1 MSLNTVFESSTQ
13 KEFDVLSQTTY
24 SSRLD
29 VCRLKS
35 KKTQQEFIGLIL
47 KEKDPEKR
55 KKFFENRKHSEEIR
69 AFVAEG
75 YKGDAFLPET
85 RLGKGEMILT
95 PYAGEYLKEELYNSL
110 SPEEQ
115 KKVQKDFASFLNH
128 MHQKAYSGSPFLK
141 KIPYFEKLSE
151 KEHLPPLDPC
161 IDSYLDRLYTGLG
174 FSKEFITGVIKEY
187 NKLTQETA
195 HPSPVS
201 LKKLEILWKLAQL
214 NDQSCWIIEL
224 GRDPKFAYDTFMKK
238 WKKLNPPKQTRDGR

>member
-1 MSLNTVFESSTQ
+1 
-13 KEFDVLSQTTY
+13 
-24 SSRLD
+24 
-29 VCRLKS
+29 
-35 KKTQQEFIGLIL
+35 
-47 KEKDPEKR
+47 
-55 KKFFENRKHSEEIR
+55 
-69 AFVAEG
+69 
-75 YKGDAFLPET
+75 
-85 RLGKGEMILT
+85 
-95 PYAGEYLKEELYNSL
+95 
-110 SPEEQ
+110 
-115 KKVQKDFASFLNH
+115 

-161 IDSYLDRLYTGLG
+161 IDSYLDRLLKSWETIADKKVFGQLKKLVETFKKRDKSDEKSVLNHKDLCSANVLYDKNAKKLAVIDFEYAGIGNVYNDFCHYTGLG

-201 LKKLEILWKLAQL
+201 LKKLEILWKLAPL
-214 NDQSCWIIEL
+214 NDQACWIIEL